1 MTGAAVGTGSYTLEP
16 GKLTCLSVIAN

>member
-16 GKLTCLSVIAN
+16 GKLTYLSVIAN